1 MKFFELGEVRPP
13 LDEDFMYFKAMAT
26 DTADWKKHHSRKR
39 VRVFSKSTTAS
50 SCKMIKVT
58 ASFPDISAD
67 VLYDTL
73 HDSVYRPSWDKTTRE
88 SFEYCRVCP
97 NSSIEYYAMKSPF
110 AFANRDFVLN
120 RVWKILGKDYMI
132 INRSV
137 FHKKLPVRKE
147 YVRALSFITGYLITS
162 TGASSCDFTYLT
174 QNDPRGDIPAW
185 AINLVATSVAPSIMK
200 TLHRA
205 ALRYPAWKEQ
215 HDPTFMPWRNPAQQS
230 GIVPLVDMAD
240 VLSQPDFDR
249 APIDESYVT
258 EDAALK
264 EVEQQQISNSDNDD

>member
-13 LDEDFMYFKAMAT
+13 VDEDFMYFKAMAT
-26 DTADWKKHHSRKR
+26 DTTDWKKHHSRKR
-39 VRVFSKSTTAS
+39 VRVFSKSTAAS
-50 SCKMIKVT
+50 SCKMI
-58 ASFPDISAD
+58 
-67 VLYDTL
+67 
-73 HDSVYRPSWDKTTRE
+73 
-88 SFEYCRVCP
+88 
-97 NSSIEYYAMKSPF
+97 
-110 AFANRDFVLN
+110 
-120 RVWKILGKDYMI
+120 
-132 INRSV
+132 
-137 FHKKLPVRKE
+137 KKLPVRKE

-162 TGASSCDFTYLT
+162 TGATSCDFTYVT

-215 HDPTFMPWRNPAQQS
+215 HDPTFMPWRNVAQQS
-230 GIVPLVDMAD
+230 GIVPLIDMAD

-249 APIDESYVT
+249 APIDESYVS

-264 EVEQQQISNSDNDD
+264 EVEQQRINNSDNDD